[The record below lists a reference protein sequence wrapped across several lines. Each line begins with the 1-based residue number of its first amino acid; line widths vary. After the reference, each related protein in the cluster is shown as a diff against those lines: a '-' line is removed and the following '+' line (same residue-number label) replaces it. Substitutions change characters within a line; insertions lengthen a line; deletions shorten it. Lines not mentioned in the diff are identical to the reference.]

1 MKKTITEEERT
12 KRFLNE
18 LNATE
23 KDINILNGACEKAL
37 ESLRDED
44 DDVIG
49 SLYRLADRL
58 YEIIEVDLQHAD
70 SIFYAVSSDLP
81 IQATDTGTF
90 YSLCEEST
98 WERIRAYGILLL
110 EMTAPTYMPGDLY
123 YTRDRVKIVEI
134 FHNFA
139 RLLTLKLNKQLEK
152 QDFSECSF
160 KMLQDRIEKWEKREA
175 FFLDYGEML
184 NEKNKDKYV
193 SYFETIPYIDSD
205 YKMDKHSAAEKF
217 YDRLTGNKNF

>member
-12 KRFLNE
+12 KRLMNE
-18 LNATE
+18 LDATG
-23 KDINILNGACEKAL
+23 KILNDVCENAL
-37 ESLRDED
+37 ESLRDEE
-44 DDVIG
+44 DDVVG

-70 SIFYAVSSDLP
+70 SIFDAVRSDLP
-81 IQATDTGTF
+81 IQATDFATF
-90 YSLCEEST
+90 YSLCDEKT

-110 EMTAPTYMPGDLY
+110 EMTASTYMPGDLY

-152 QDFSECSF
+152 QDVSEYAF
-160 KMLQDRIEKWEKREA
+160 NMLQHRIEKWEKREA

-193 SYFETIPYIDSD
+193 SYFETIPHIDSD
-205 YKMDKHSAAEKF
+205 YKMDKHSAAEEF
-217 YDRLTGNKNF
+217 YDSIIGKKNF

>member
-12 KRFLNE
+12 KRLMNE
-18 LNATE
+18 LDATE
-23 KDINILNGACEKAL
+23 KVLNGACEKAL

-44 DDVIG
+44 DDVVD

-58 YEIIEVDLQHAD
+58 YEIIKVDLQHAD
-70 SIFYAVSSDLP
+70 SIFDAVSRDLP
-81 IQATDTGTF
+81 IQATDMLTF

-139 RLLTLKLNKQLEK
+139 RLLTIKLNKQLEK
-152 QDFSECSF
+152 QDFSEFAF
-160 KMLQDRIEKWEKREA
+160 KKLQDRIEKWEEREV
-175 FFLDYGEML
+175 FFLNYGEML
-184 NEKNKDKYV
+184 NEKNKEKYV

-205 YKMDKHSAAEKF
+205 YKMDKHEAALKF
-217 YDRLTGNKNF
+217 YYKITGRKPDEQ